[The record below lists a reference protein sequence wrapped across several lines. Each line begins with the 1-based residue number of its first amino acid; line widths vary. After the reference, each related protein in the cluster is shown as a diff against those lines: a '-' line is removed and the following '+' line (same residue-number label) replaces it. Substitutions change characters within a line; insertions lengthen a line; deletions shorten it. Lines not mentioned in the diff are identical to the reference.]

1 MESALRYPE
10 YEYEYANT
18 RKNNK
23 KKTFQLQKCASAPCG
38 PWLYSF
44 RRQDNCSFFYET
56 IIIMMGTLNFWSYK
70 LFPLNTTLQW
80 GKERRLGHKL
90 LSSSSATI
98 VSRFTIQSNLHLW
111 PPLTTATVPADSP
124 RHVQV

>member
-18 RKNNK
+18 RKNNSNCK
-23 KKTFQLQKCASAPCG
+23 SVLLHHVFPGSIVLGDKTIVV
-38 PWLYSF
+38 
-44 RRQDNCSFFYET
+44 FFYET

-98 VSRFTIQSNLHLW
+98 VPRFTIQSNLHLW
-111 PPLTTATVPADSP
+111 PPLITATVPADSP
-124 RHVQV
+124 RRVQV